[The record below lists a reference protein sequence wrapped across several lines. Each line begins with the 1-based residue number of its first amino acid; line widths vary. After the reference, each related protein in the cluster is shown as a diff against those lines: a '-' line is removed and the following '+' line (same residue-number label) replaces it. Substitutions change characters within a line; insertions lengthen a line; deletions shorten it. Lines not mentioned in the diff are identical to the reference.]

1 MKKHDEKRSYYRIN
15 DSVGL
20 KYSRIESSEDNA
32 AFAVSTAAT
41 PLTTELTAIDR
52 ELNQLTN
59 SLWSE
64 SPLLAQALGL
74 LNRKLTL
81 FGAHALPQ
89 EHLTPVNQYREMLV
103 SISGSGMGFN
113 AQEQFEPGV
122 RLGLMLA
129 LKPSNIT
136 VSLTGVVT
144 ACEALSKPAEQGY
157 WVRVNF
163 EAGHEAAR
171 EQLIQHI
178 VQRQSAQT
186 GGQSGDS

>member
-1 MKKHDEKRSYYRIN
+1 MKKTDEKRSYYRIN

-20 KYSRIESSEDNA
+20 KYSRLESSEDNA
-32 AFAVSTAAT
+32 VFAASAAAT
-41 PLTTELTAIDR
+41 PLTAELTAIDR

-89 EHLTPVNQYREMLV
+89 EHLTPMNQYREMLV

-113 AQEQFEPGV
+113 AGEQFEPGV

-129 LKPSNIT
+129 LKPSNIGL
-136 VSLTGVVT
+136 SLTGVVT
-144 ACEALSKPAEQGY
+144 ACEPLRESADQGY

-163 EAGHEAAR
+163 EPGNEAAQ

-178 VQRQSAQT
+178 VQRQCAQT
-186 GGQSGDS
+186 SGQSGGS